1 MEPVFSLTK
10 TQEKG
15 IINST
20 AFTSQFVMKGHFQSY
35 FRRPWKG
42 TIIPVSYTHLETLGR
57 PDVFPS
63 CSVKKELS
71 QFQVMGLMRKK

>member
-42 TIIPVSYTHLETLGR
+42 TIIHGEP
-57 PDVFPS
+57 
-63 CSVKKELS
+63 K
-71 QFQVMGLMRKK
+71 